1 MGRVARRIPRRRWE
15 AACFSLA
22 LLLLMGVAPSP
33 IQAQDR
39 NFPYELKRRDLL
51 MLPLGLGM
59 TMWGESLLDG
69 TDPILPS
76 EVATLRREDVNWLD
90 RTATYNW
97 SDTWDDRSDAFRDIV
112 VWGGLALAGVE
123 AANQLFR
130 GEASNTATLVTMG
143 VEMTLFTMG
152 ATYMTKG
159 LAGRKRPY
167 MYNIDL
173 SVEDRIEL
181 GGDADGE
188 ASHSF
193 FSGHTSAAF
202 ALAAFSSKVF
212 TDIHGRSNWS
222 HLMWGSS
229 LTLAALTGYARVKA
243 GVHYP
248 TDVIAGAI
256 VGSAIGYL
264 VPTLH
269 RKGREGR
276 LGLVVTPTQMGL
288 QLRF

>member
-1 MGRVARRIPRRRWE
+1 MRHTRRTLRGRRG
-15 AACFSLA
+15 AACSSLA
-22 LLLLMGVAPSP
+22 LLLLMGVTASP

-39 NFPYELKRRDLL
+39 PFPYELKSRDLL

-59 TMWGESLLDG
+59 TVWGESLLDG
-69 TDPILPS
+69 TDPIPPA
-76 EVATLRREDVNWLD
+76 EVASLQREDVNWFD
-90 RTATYNW
+90 RRATENW
-97 SDTWDDRSDAFRDIV
+97 SLTWDDRSDGFRAIV
-112 VWGGLALAGVE
+112 VWGGLALTAVE
-123 AANQLFR
+123 GANQLFR
-130 GEASNTATLVTMG
+130 GEASNTAALAVMG

-167 MYNIDL
+167 MFNTDL
-173 SVEDRIEL
+173 SLEDRIVM
-181 GGDADGE
+181 GASDDGN

-202 ALAAFSSKVF
+202 ALATFSSKVF

-222 HLMWGSS
+222 HLVWGST
-229 LTLAALTGYARVKA
+229 LTFAALTGYARVKA

-288 QLRF
+288 RLRF